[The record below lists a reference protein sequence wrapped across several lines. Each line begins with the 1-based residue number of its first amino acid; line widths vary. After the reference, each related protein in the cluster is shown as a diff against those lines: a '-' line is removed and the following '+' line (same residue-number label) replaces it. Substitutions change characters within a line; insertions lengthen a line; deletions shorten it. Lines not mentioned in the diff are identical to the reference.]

1 MTAAGAPF
9 PDGFAF
15 VVGGSGGLGS
25 AICRAL
31 AASGTN
37 VAVGFRHGSSQAEAV
52 CAEIAVLQQRS
63 CAIALDVCDSESIEA
78 AIVAGCDALG
88 ALHTVVFAA
97 GADIGQPNLVDV
109 DPADLKD
116 AFDLEAHGFLR
127 VAQAALPHLRQ
138 VGGSVVLLSSAG
150 LTRYP
155 KGDALSVSPKAAAE
169 QLMRAIAREEG
180 RHGVRA
186 NAVRVGVV
194 EAGIFERLRGGV
206 IDAQWETI
214 AKRRIA
220 LGRFASAE
228 EIAAAV
234 VFLASNHARYITGQ
248 ALGVDGGYGV

>member
-1 MTAAGAPF
+1 MTSAGAVF
-9 PDGFAF
+9 PEGFAL
-15 VVGGSGGLGS
+15 VVGGSGGLGG
-25 AICRAL
+25 AICCAL
-31 AASGTN
+31 AAAGTN
-37 VAVGFRHGSSQAEAV
+37 VAVGFRHGLSQAEAV
-52 CAEIAVLQQRS
+52 CAEIATHQQKG
-63 CAIALDVCDSESIEA
+63 CAVALDACDTESIETA
-78 AIVAGCDALG
+78 LGVACTALG

-97 GADIGQPNLVDV
+97 GADIGQPDI
-109 DPADLKD
+109 ADLD
-116 AFDLEAHGFLR
+116 LVELRAAFDLEAHGFLR
-127 VAQAALPHLRQ
+127 VSQAALPHLRQ
-138 VGGSVVLLSSAG
+138 VRGSVVLLSSAG

-169 QLMRAIAREEG
+169 QMVRAIAREEG

-194 EAGIFERLRGGV
+194 EAGLFERLRGGV
-206 IDAQWETI
+206 IDAQWEAV

-234 VFLASNHARYITGQ
+234 VFLASNQAGYITGQ